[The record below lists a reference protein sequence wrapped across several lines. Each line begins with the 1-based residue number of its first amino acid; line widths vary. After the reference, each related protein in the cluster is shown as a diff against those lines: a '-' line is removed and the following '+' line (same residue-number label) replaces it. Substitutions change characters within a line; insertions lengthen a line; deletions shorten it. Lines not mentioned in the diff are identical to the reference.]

1 VPNPVQVLVTN
12 QTQRR
17 DLAQDIAY
25 TVDWVSNIVTIIP
38 SVSAPPAANG
48 DVLVINVFGLG
59 GGNQLYKNSY
69 NGADVGNQLNIPV
82 AEIEIFEMAIFVN
95 GTLINSYTYT
105 SGTNNTTNILFGNTY
120 TSTDEI
126 NVTAIGATDGSQLYS
141 WSTPQTQYFV
151 STGQLDYMLNN
162 AMTGTNI
169 PNLVVEINGVKWLL
183 DIKTSNS
190 LHTSHD
196 LQLSAYAQAWNELYE
211 EKIERVGIIW
221 LKSAK
226 QKPDKKGDNMQ
237 GKGWEIHEPS
247 RTIDENFKLFGY
259 IHELYKLE
267 HPNLKQSFNTFPTE
281 IQINPTV

>member
-1 VPNPVQVLVTN
+1 MILKFHDFWLTYKPTLVESEAHLFSDKY
-12 QTQRR
+12 QF
-17 DLAQDIAY
+17 A
-25 TVDWVSNIVTIIP
+25 
-38 SVSAPPAANG
+38 
-48 DVLVINVFGLG
+48 
-59 GGNQLYKNSY
+59 
-69 NGADVGNQLNIPV
+69 
-82 AEIEIFEMAIFVN
+82 
-95 GTLINSYTYT
+95 GTC
-105 SGTNNTTNILFGNTY
+105 
-120 TSTDEI
+120 D
-126 NVTAIGATDGSQLYS
+126 
-141 WSTPQTQYFV
+141 
-151 STGQLDYMLNN
+151 
-162 AMTGTNI
+162 
-169 PNLVVEINGVKWLL
+169 LVVEINGVKWLL

-237 GKGWEIHEPS
+237 GKGWEIYEPS

-281 IQINPTV
+281 IQISPTV